1 MIEQRLGCS
10 IRDFFELEGEAAF
23 RDIEQVVLGELLE
36 TAPGVLATGG
46 GAVLRQANRERIR
59 SIGKVVYLRST
70 PEEVFRRVRHDT
82 NRPLLRVTD
91 PMERLRELYAER
103 DPLYLEA
110 AHVVVDTGRPTIGA
124 LVNTII
130 SRLGLD
136 PNSHASER

>member
-10 IRDFFELEGEAAF
+10 IREFFALEGESAF
-23 RDIEQVVLGELLE
+23 RDIEQLVLGELMQ
-36 TAPGVLATGG
+36 TSSGVLATGG

-70 PEEVFRRVRHDT
+70 PEELFRRVRHDT
-82 NRPLLRVTD
+82 NRPLLQVAD

-136 PNSHASER
+136 PPSHADSR

>member
-59 SIGKVVYLRST
+59 SLGKVVYLRST

-103 DPLYLEA
+103 DPLYLEV

>member
-10 IRDFFELEGEAAF
+10 IRDFFALEGEAAF
-23 RDIEQVVLGELLE
+23 RDIEQVVLGEL
-36 TAPGVLATGG
+36 TQISPGVLATGG

-59 SIGKVVYLRST
+59 SFGKVVYLRST

-82 NRPLLRVTD
+82 NRPLLQVAD

-103 DPLYLEA
+103 DPLYLEV

-136 PNSHASER
+136 PPSHADSR